1 VRYRVRVETVR
12 NTGVKGVVGEQHL
25 GRITS
30 ALGGITGSAQ
40 GSITNGG
47 FSFDEDTMRR
57 IITRY
62 TTLADSYQGSFR
74 NAERMAAV
82 EGPGLDYASESVA
95 NAANQGGSSYYDYL
109 LHQRDECR
117 NQAQLFQQA
126 LDEYLGV
133 DQSNAEDI
141 NKTGDGAGDD
151 SSGGIL

>member
-1 VRYRVRVETVR
+1 MSSTW
-12 NTGVKGVVGEQHL
+12 

-30 ALGGITGSAQ
+30 ALGGIAGSAQ
-40 GSITNGG
+40 GSITSGG

-62 TTLADSYQGSFR
+62 TSLADSYEDSLP
-74 NAERMAAV
+74 NAHRLAQV
-82 EGPGLDYASESVA
+82 EGPGLDYASHSVA
-95 NAANQGGSSYYDYL
+95 NAANRGGTSYYDYL
-109 LHQRDECR
+109 IHQRDECR

-141 NKTGDGAGDD
+141 NKTGDSDGGD
-151 SSGGIL
+151 SGGGIL